1 MVLVNRR
8 ELLSGFSDSPVVQ
21 ALAVHLLVGRD
32 PHYDR
37 SGLSERDR
45 ITVAAIQSIARNDR
59 TLFEDAHGAIQ
70 RRQISEEADWI
81 FDNYLLFALVT
92 AGLRFSADLSFAQRA
107 LEARRAAQSGPEAD
121 LTEDLLNLAKR
132 LRVESPSPVVFVSEH
147 LAGAPVRDEQAL
159 RTVYAAASRLQ
170 AERDDD
176 FIRIICVAASDIIMA
191 SSPLIPEVPSLFWRE
206 CNRRVTALA
215 SGVHMIASVVVM
227 SAWAAAVI
235 HYIVGDSQLLER
247 LFAAGLLV
255 FPATI
260 VWKRA
265 YIIQM
270 LRRLMLRV
278 LGGRRVTREAIRIN
292 AA

>member
-21 ALAVHLLVGRD
+21 TLAGHLLAGRH

-45 ITVAAIQSIARNDR
+45 ITIGAIQSVARNDR
-59 TLFEDAHGAIQ
+59 TLFEEAYSEIQ
-70 RRQISEEADWI
+70 RRQINDEVDWI

-92 AGLRFSADLSFAQRA
+92 AGLRFNADLSFAQRA
-107 LEARRAAQSGPEAD
+107 LEARRVAQSGPEAE
-121 LTEDLLNLAKR
+121 LTDDLLNLAKG

-147 LAGAPVRDEQAL
+147 LAGAPVRDGHAL
-159 RTVYAAASRLQ
+159 REVYAAATRLQ
-170 AERDDD
+170 AEWDDD
-176 FIRIICVAASDIIMA
+176 FIRIVCVAASDIIVA

-206 CNRRVTALA
+206 CNHRVTAVA
-215 SGVHMIASVVVM
+215 SGVHTVASVVVL

-235 HYIVGDSQLLER
+235 HYVVGESQLLER

-255 FPATI
+255 FPAAI

-265 YIIQM
+265 DIIRILRRSM
-270 LRRLMLRV
+270 LRL
-278 LGGRRVTREAIRIN
+278 LGGHRITREAIRIN
-292 AA
+292 AV